1 MTKEELLSRLD
12 EAETNEEIAEIGKE
26 LIALDPES
34 PYGKLAVWE
43 TMEYEEA
50 MENLDMLR
58 EALDAIRAV
67 VEAREL
73 PALVD
78 DDRDALVYATVMMNL
93 GFSLLSEGRTEEA
106 YEVAKEF
113 ANFDDEGA
121 FESRTLLYRCMLDL
135 ELYKEII
142 DTLEADPLESVVG
155 AHARAIALLETGAE
169 HDEVF
174 DAVNYAISLSPDVP
188 FFVVN
193 IWDMPENDD
202 DANEEEMDVLND
214 AAYLAEPWCATDKR
228 LAALS
233 QQTFLFGYLTNRLT
247 DEKEMKVLRSSYENI
262 GIANRI
268 ESVKKHLDDMEKAG
282 RDPEE
287 IDAEALSET
296 ANILSE
302 LGEEE

>member
-135 ELYKEII
+135 ELYK
-142 DTLEADPLESVVG
+142 
-155 AHARAIALLETGAE
+155 LETGAE

-202 DANEEEMDVLND
+202 DADEEEMDVLND

>member
-1 MTKEELLSRLD
+1 M
-12 EAETNEEIAEIGKE
+12 
-26 LIALDPES
+26 
-34 PYGKLAVWE
+34 
-43 TMEYEEA
+43 
-50 MENLDMLR
+50 
-58 EALDAIRAV
+58 
-67 VEAREL
+67 
-73 PALVD
+73 
-78 DDRDALVYATVMMNL
+78 
-93 GFSLLSEGRTEEA
+93 
-106 YEVAKEF
+106 AKEF

-155 AHARAIALLETGAE
+155 EHARAIALLETGAE

-202 DANEEEMDVLND
+202 DADEEEMDVLND

-233 QQTFLFGYLTNRLT
+233 AADLPLRLPHEQARRREG
-247 DEKEMKVLRSSYENI
+247 DEGAPQAGYENA
-262 GIANRI
+262 GLARARR
-268 ESVKKHLDDMEKAG
+268 SREKAPRTRWRQAG

-302 LGEEE
+302 LGRGRVNLRSAAQSPRRLYESMKKAPSRGGAFLHISR

>member
-1 MTKEELLSRLD
+1 MTKEELLNRLD
-12 EAETNEEIAEIGKE
+12 EAEENEEIAEIGRQ

-50 MENLDMLR
+50 MEDLDMLR
-58 EALDAIRAV
+58 EALDKIRAV
-67 VEAREL
+67 VEAREI

-93 GFSLLSEGRTEEA
+93 GFALLSEGRTEEA
-106 YEVAKEF
+106 YEIAKEF

-135 ELYKEII
+135 GLYKEIL
-142 DTLEADPLESVVG
+142 DSLEADPLESVVG
-155 AHARAIALLETGAE
+155 EHARAIALLETGAD

-174 DAVNYAISLSPDVP
+174 DAINYAISLSPDVP
-188 FFVVN
+188 FFVIN

-202 DANEEEMDVLND
+202 DADDDEADVLND

-233 QQTFLFGYLTNRLT
+233 AQTFLFGYLTDRLA
-247 DEKEMKVLRSSYENI
+247 DEKEMKVLKEGYENA
-262 GIANRI
+262 GLSERVEA
-268 ESVKKHLDDMEKAG
+268 VKKHLEQMERAG

-302 LGEEE
+302 LGGEQ